1 MTNRY
6 TPKTTKITAAKT
18 WNDANDQD
26 GKRASVGATVQLYKK
41 VGTAAGTPVN
51 ASEFVNVPTSDGDI
65 KTWVDLPVYENG
77 TAITYYIVETLPAG
91 TEYTKDGDGESTGIT
106 ASEIDDLGTI
116 TVTNSYT
123 PKTTSITAIK
133 HWRDGSDSRKM
144 RNSVVATFHL
154 QKTVDG
160 VSAEIDSVEVG
171 KEQSWTHVWSD
182 LPVYEKGKPIT
193 YSVKEV
199 LTKSNGYKSDTTKW
213 KDVAN
218 GGKITITN
226 RLDWPSTGDMEIWG
240 PWLLAF
246 LASGALL
253 AVIGAAELAKR
264 KKKQKS

>member
-1 MTNRY
+1 M
-6 TPKTTKITAAKT
+6 
-18 WNDANDQD
+18 
-26 GKRASVGATVQLYKK
+26 
-41 VGTAAGTPVN
+41 
-51 ASEFVNVPTSDGDI
+51 
-65 KTWVDLPVYENG
+65 
-77 TAITYYIVETLPAG
+77 
-91 TEYTKDGDGESTGIT
+91 
-106 ASEIDDLGTI
+106 
-116 TVTNSYT
+116 
-123 PKTTSITAIK
+123 
-133 HWRDGSDSRKM
+133 
-144 RNSVVATFHL
+144 VATFHL

-226 RLDWPSTGDMEIWG
+226 TLNWPSTGDMEIWG